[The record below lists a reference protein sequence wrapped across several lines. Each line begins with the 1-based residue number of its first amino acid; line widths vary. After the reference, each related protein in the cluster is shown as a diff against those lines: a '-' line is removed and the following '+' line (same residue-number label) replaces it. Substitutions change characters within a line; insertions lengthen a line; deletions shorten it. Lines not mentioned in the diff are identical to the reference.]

1 VNFGNHREAGA
12 AGGAP
17 EIRDV
22 GGTASAL
29 ERVMMAV
36 LNHDRMKYME
46 QEQRRHRQASQGRQS
61 EK

>member
-1 VNFGNHREAGA
+1 MRPGA

-22 GGTASAL
+22 GGTASAP

-36 LNHDRMKYME
+36 LNHDRMKYSE
-46 QEQRRHRQASQGRQS
+46 QDQRGHRQASQSRQS